1 MISDLLL
8 TLLLVL
14 LNGYFVAA
22 EFALVKVRGS
32 QIDLLVQKGSKRAK
46 IAQQLIQHLDSYL
59 SATQLGI
66 TLASLGLGA
75 FGEHVMSQIVRE
87 FFININLQ
95 VNEHLVTIPLAFTLI
110 TFLHITIGEQ
120 VPKMF
125 GIKYP
130 LEMILFISYPMRLF
144 FTVFSPFIWLLNKT
158 SNLILRII
166 GIKKIGEDDVHT
178 EEELRLI
185 LTESEE
191 GGMIKPSENELIQNV
206 FDFDD
211 RLVKQ
216 IMVPQN
222 KISALDVELGRN
234 EMTKRVI
241 DEGYSRLPVYL
252 GDIDNVIGIVHSK
265 DLLKAV
271 IDNKFKTIRDI
282 MRPAHFIP
290 ESMHVNNLL
299 RDFQKLHIQMAI
311 VTNEFGA
318 TSGVVTM
325 EDIIEELVGEIQDEH
340 DEEHP
345 KVEKKSE
352 TEYLVNAHSSIS
364 DVNASLPMT
373 LPESPKYETV
383 SGLINFLWGRI
394 PGVNEK
400 KQYGGYEITILQRKK
415 QTVESVKLRVLETD
429 KVQ

>member
-241 DEGYSRLPVYL
+241 DEGDSRLPVYL